1 MPSTVQS
8 VLKERFGFRSLRPI
22 QKQIIG
28 HVMDG
33 GHALVVMPTGSGKSL
48 CYQLPALALPQEG
61 VTLVFSPLI
70 ALMED
75 QVAALKAKKIKA
87 EYINS
92 TLARRERDRR
102 AKRLAE
108 GKYELLYATPER
120 MQKPEFVECLMQV
133 PGGVKL
139 LAVDE
144 AHCISRWGHDLRPA
158 YQQVGK
164 FRKLLGNPPTLALTA
179 TATKGVRADVRRTLG
194 LDDRRM
200 PLFATPV
207 ERPNLSMEVVE
218 VWDDDNKI
226 DEIREITKKRGRA
239 PLGTGIIYFARIK
252 DLDHLAG
259 RLREMLDPR
268 PTLIYHGKLAPRD
281 KKKIYDQFISAE
293 PEEGLVLF
301 ATNAFGM
308 GVDKAD
314 IRFIIHAQM
323 PGSVESYY
331 QEIGRAGRDGKKS
344 RCVMLY
350 APDDLAVQQQ
360 FIEWSNPSGEMLGR
374 TSHELEHDPHSDF
387 DAGELQLLIAGKA
400 RTIPLGLIDHT
411 LIALEKRGV
420 IERTSMIGRYRF
432 VRPIRNAELDPKA
445 IERKKQ
451 RDLRRL
457 LDVVKIT
464 KAKDISA
471 FITKYFDLSDD
482 KPSGRGRGRRRRGGR
497 GRGRQKTGKKAGRPD
512 ATNKKKTTTAKKKSG
527 PRRRRRRRRG
537 GRGGRGRSAGSG
549 ES

>member
-1 MPSTVQS
+1 MPSTVQT

-22 QKQIIG
+22 QKQIIDR
-28 HVMDG
+28 VMG
-33 GHALVVMPTGSGKSL
+33 GGDALVVMPTGSGKSL
-48 CYQLPALALPQEG
+48 CYQLPAIALPQDG

-92 TLARRERDRR
+92 TLSRRERDRR

-120 MQKPEFVECLMQV
+120 MQKPEFVDCLMQV

-164 FRKLLGNPPTLALTA
+164 FRKLLGNPPTLGLTA

-194 LDDRRM
+194 LDERRM
-200 PLFATPV
+200 PLFSTPV
-207 ERPNLSMEVVE
+207 ERPNLSMEVIH

-226 DEIREITKKRGRA
+226 DEIGQITKRRGRS

-268 PTLIYHGKLAPRD
+268 PTAIYHGQLPPRD
-281 KKKIYDQFISAE
+281 KKKIYDRFITAE
-293 PEEGLVLF
+293 PAEGLVLF

-323 PGSVESYY
+323 PGSVEAYY
-331 QEIGRAGRDGKKS
+331 QEVGRAGRDGKKS

-360 FIEWSNPSGEMLGR
+360 FIEWSNPSGELLGR

-387 DAGELQLLIAGKA
+387 DASELQLLIAGKA
-400 RTIPLGLIDHT
+400 RTIPVGLIDHT
-411 LIALEKRGV
+411 LIALSKRGV

-432 VRPIRNAELDPKA
+432 VRPIRNAELDPAA

-464 KAKDISA
+464 KTKDISA
-471 FITKYFDLSDD
+471 FISKYFDLGEG
-482 KPSGRGRGRRRRGGR
+482 KPSGRGGRRRRRGGR
-497 GRGRQKTGKKAGRPD
+497 GRKKKAERPEASKKT
-512 ATNKKKTTTAKKKSG
+512 ATKKKPG

-537 GRGGRGRSAGSG
+537 GRKK

>member
-1 MPSTVQS
+1 VPSTVQS